1 MTSALKVGPVENPS
15 ELEKFLTRSASEGK
29 VESEG
34 QFTLA
39 RDQAL
44 KKIAEFQLPFR
55 AAWAVKLVQCAVAS
69 GDGSPIRVD
78 LTVKEA
84 RFFFVITDL
93 NLTEIEEAFYTPEP
107 SEKRSLRHLLS
118 SLWAVGLHEGCGFQ
132 LALPGSSTT
141 LIWDG
146 KSLNRVESEEKRTC
160 AYLAIAHQP
169 VDGGKLAWVKGL
181 TQSGSRNLE
190 IQTTLSRCCYTC
202 PVPLTVDARRVD
214 SLQFC
219 PTHGLSD
226 ESYPLSLRFE
236 KADLPAL
243 SLPPGT
249 FEKLPS
255 QSTTT
260 FSLAWSGEGLREV
273 GEKTLRSIKPQQEA
287 SVAFL
292 LTAHLKLKN
301 SGKSVSWEDTED
313 HSVLYWVQDGVVVD
327 QENLFDGKTHC
338 SVACFL
344 NATELPTD
352 LTGLH
357 LTESPER
364 SRRAQAAR
372 QCLAES
378 LGELGQLAQS
388 LKDLEAKVKTMSW
401 ALGRGV
407 FLVGVGAYWIAPQ
420 LGFSIIVFGTL
431 GVQAIETKESQRG
444 QRVRTGV
451 KELQQALK
459 DNR

>member
-1 MTSALKVGPVENPS
+1 M
-15 ELEKFLTRSASEGK
+15 RSAGEGK
-29 VESEG
+29 IQSEG

-84 RFFFVITDL
+84 RFFFVTTDL

-146 KSLNRVESEEKRTC
+146 KTLNRVESEEKRSC
-160 AYLAIAHQP
+160 AYLGIAHQP
-169 VDGGKLAWVKGL
+169 VDGGKLAWVRSL
-181 TQSGSRNLE
+181 AQSGSRNIE
-190 IQTTLSRCCYTC
+190 IQTTLSHWCYTC
-202 PVPLTVDARRVD
+202 PVPLTVDARRLD
-214 SLQFC
+214 SLLFC
-219 PTHGLSD
+219 PTHGWSK

-236 KADLPAL
+236 KTALPTL

-249 FEKLPS
+249 FERLPS
-255 QSTTT
+255 QGLT
-260 FSLAWSGEGLREV
+260 FSQPPSGEGLREV
-273 GEKTLRSIKPQQEA
+273 GEKILGLIQPQQEA
-287 SVAFL
+287 SVAYL
-292 LTAHLKLKN
+292 LTAHLRN
-301 SGKSVSWEDTED
+301 RGSGKNERWEDTEGQ
-313 HSVLYWVQDGVVVD
+313 SVLYWVQDGVVVD

-344 NATELPTD
+344 NATELTTD

-357 LTESPER
+357 LAESPER
-364 SRRAQAAR
+364 IRRAQIAR
-372 QCLAES
+372 QSLAES
-378 LGELGQLAQS
+378 LGEHGQLSQS
-388 LKDLEAKVKTMSW
+388 LKDWEAESKQNSQFAGKFIGL
-401 ALGRGV
+401 A
-407 FLVGVGAYWIAPQ
+407 GVGTLLVEPTFGFFVIICGALTAYFA
-420 LGFSIIVFGTL
+420 GT
-431 GVQAIETKESQRG
+431 TESQRA

-451 KELQQALK
+451 EELQQALK
-459 DNR
+459 GKV